1 MQQKVFPLLSRS
13 LCSVNLFSTF
23 YYAIDFNL
31 FSFKNPAMPFTILSK
46 EYISNHPYFTAR
58 KDSYKTPSGKIV
70 DPYFV
75 VELPECV
82 LALAITKENEVL
94 LIEQYRHAIQEQ
106 SIEFPGGFIDENEIP
121 ETAIVRELLEE
132 TGYSFSAFHYLGKT
146 YSNPGVLTNATHLFV
161 ATGGEKTSE
170 QSLDANE
177 EITIMLKPR
186 EEVKTMVQKYQFK
199 QSMHELCFYRATEF
213 LNKL

>member
-1 MQQKVFPLLSRS
+1 M
-13 LCSVNLFSTF
+13 TF
-23 YYAIDFNL
+23 
-31 FSFKNPAMPFTILSK
+31 KILTK
-46 EYISNHPYFTAR
+46 EYISNHQYFTAR
-58 KDSYKTPSGKIV
+58 KDSYQTSTGKIV

-94 LIEQYRHAIQEQ
+94 LVEQYRHAIQQQ
-106 SIEFPGGFIDENEIP
+106 SIEFPGGFIDKNETP
-121 ETAIVRELLEE
+121 ETAIIRELQEE
-132 TGYSFSAFHYLGKT
+132 TGYSFTNYYYLGKT

-161 ATGGEKTSE
+161 ATGGQKTSE

-177 EITIMLKPR
+177 EISIMLKPL
-186 EEVKTMVQKYQFK
+186 EVVKKMIEAYQFK

>member
-1 MQQKVFPLLSRS
+1 
-13 LCSVNLFSTF
+13 
-23 YYAIDFNL
+23 
-31 FSFKNPAMPFTILSK
+31 MPFTILSN

-58 KDSYKTPSGKIV
+58 KESYKTPSGKIV
-70 DPYFV
+70 DPYFF

-82 LALAITKENEVL
+82 LAVPITKEKQVL
-94 LIEQYRHAIQEQ
+94 LIEQYRHPIQQQ
-106 SIEFPGGFIDENEIP
+106 SIEFPGGFIDKNETP
-121 ETAIVRELLEE
+121 ETAIIRELQEE
-132 TGYSFSAFHYLGKT
+132 TGYSFKGYHYLGKT
-146 YSNPGVLTNATHLFV
+146 YSNPGVLTNATHLFI

-177 EITIMLKPR
+177 EITIMLKPL
-186 EEVKTMVQKYQFK
+186 EEVKTMVQTYQLK

>member
-1 MQQKVFPLLSRS
+1 MS
-13 LCSVNLFSTF
+13 
-23 YYAIDFNL
+23 
-31 FSFKNPAMPFTILSK
+31 FTILSK

-58 KDSYKTPSGKIV
+58 KDSYETSSGKIV

-94 LIEQYRHAIQEQ
+94 LIEQYRHPIQEQ
-106 SIEFPGGFIDENEIP
+106 SIEFPGGFIDENETP
-121 ETAIVRELLEE
+121 ETAIIRELQEE
-132 TGYSFSAFHYLGKT
+132 TGYSFTGYHYIGKT

-161 ATGGEKTSE
+161 ATGGEQTSE

-177 EITIMLKPR
+177 EINIMLKPF
-186 EEVKTMVQKYQFK
+186 EEVKKMIETYQFK
-199 QSMHELCFYRATEF
+199 QSMHELCFYRASE
-213 LNKL
+213 LLSKL

>member
-1 MQQKVFPLLSRS
+1 M
-13 LCSVNLFSTF
+13 
-23 YYAIDFNL
+23 A
-31 FSFKNPAMPFTILSK
+31 FTILSK
-46 EYISNHPYFTAR
+46 EYISNHQYFTAR
-58 KDSYKTPSGKIV
+58 KDSYETPSGKIV

-94 LIEQYRHAIQEQ
+94 LIEQYRHPIQDQ
-106 SIEFPGGFIDENEIP
+106 SIEFPGGFIDENETP
-121 ETAIVRELLEE
+121 ETAIVRELQEE
-132 TGYSFSAFHYLGKT
+132 TGYTFSTFYYLGKT

-161 ATGGEKTSE
+161 ATGGEKTTE

-177 EITIMLKPR
+177 EINILLKPL
-186 EEVKTMVQKYQFK
+186 EEVKQMVQNYQFK
-199 QSMHELCFYRATEF
+199 QSMHELCYFRAVEL

>member
-1 MQQKVFPLLSRS
+1 
-13 LCSVNLFSTF
+13 
-23 YYAIDFNL
+23 
-31 FSFKNPAMPFTILSK
+31 MPFKILSK
-46 EYISNHPYFTAR
+46 EYISNHQYFTAR
-58 KDSYKTPSGKIV
+58 KDSYQTPSGKIV

-82 LALAITKENEVL
+82 LALAITKEKEVL
-94 LIEQYRHAIQEQ
+94 LIEQYRHPIQQ
-106 SIEFPGGFIDENEIP
+106 RSIEFPGGFIDKNETP
-121 ETAIVRELLEE
+121 EIAIIRELQEE
-132 TGYSFSAFHYLGKT
+132 TGYSFTGYHYLGKT

-177 EITIMLKPR
+177 EINIILKPL
-186 EEVKTMVQKYQFK
+186 EEVKMMIHTYQFK

>member
-1 MQQKVFPLLSRS
+1 
-13 LCSVNLFSTF
+13 
-23 YYAIDFNL
+23 
-31 FSFKNPAMPFTILSK
+31 MPFKILTK
-46 EYISNHPYFTAR
+46 EYISNHKYFTAR
-58 KDSYKTPSGKIV
+58 KDSYQTPTGKIV

-82 LALAITKENEVL
+82 LAVAITKENKVL

-106 SIEFPGGFIDENEIP
+106 SIEFPGGFIDKNETP
-121 ETAIVRELLEE
+121 ESAVIRELQEE
-132 TGYSFSAFHYLGKT
+132 TGYSFSEYHYLGKT

-161 ATGGEKTSE
+161 ATGGHITSE

-177 EITIMLKPR
+177 EIKIMLKPMD
-186 EEVKTMVQKYQFK
+186 EVMAMMQTYQFK
-199 QSMHELCFYRATEF
+199 QSMHELCLFRAADF

>member
-1 MQQKVFPLLSRS
+1 
-13 LCSVNLFSTF
+13 
-23 YYAIDFNL
+23 
-31 FSFKNPAMPFTILSK
+31 MPFTILTK
-46 EYISNHPYFTAR
+46 EYISNHSYFTAR

-106 SIEFPGGFIDENEIP
+106 SIEFPGGFIDKNETP
-121 ETAIVRELLEE
+121 ETAIARELREE

-161 ATGGEKTSE
+161 ATGGEKTAE

-177 EITIMLKPR
+177 EITTMLKPL
-186 EEVKTMVQKYQFK
+186 EEVKTMVQTHQFK
-199 QSMHELCFYRATEF
+199 QSMHELCFFRATEF

>member
-1 MQQKVFPLLSRS
+1 M
-13 LCSVNLFSTF
+13 
-23 YYAIDFNL
+23 
-31 FSFKNPAMPFTILSK
+31 SFKILTK
-46 EYISNHPYFTAR
+46 EYISNHQYFTAR
-58 KDSYKTPSGKIV
+58 KDSYQTPTGKIV

-94 LIEQYRHAIQEQ
+94 LVEQYRHAIQQQ
-106 SIEFPGGFIDENEIP
+106 SIEFPGGFIDKNETL
-121 ETAIVRELLEE
+121 ETAIIRELQEE
-132 TGYSFSAFHYLGKT
+132 TGYSFTNYYYLGKT

-161 ATGGEKTSE
+161 ATGGQKTSE

-177 EITIMLKPR
+177 EISIMLKPL
-186 EEVKTMVQKYQFK
+186 EAVKKMIEAYQFK

>member
-1 MQQKVFPLLSRS
+1 
-13 LCSVNLFSTF
+13 
-23 YYAIDFNL
+23 
-31 FSFKNPAMPFTILSK
+31 MPFTILSK
-46 EYISNHPYFTAR
+46 EYISNHQYFTAR
-58 KDSYKTPSGKIV
+58 KDSYKTPTGKIV

-106 SIEFPGGFIDENEIP
+106 SIEFPGGFIDKNESP
-121 ETAIVRELLEE
+121 ETAIIRELQEE
-132 TGYSFSAFHYLGKT
+132 TGYTFSSFHYLGKT

-161 ATGGEKTSE
+161 ATGGEKTTE

-177 EITIMLKPR
+177 EIKVISKPLEELKHL
-186 EEVKTMVQKYQFK
+186 VQSHQLK
-199 QSMHELCFYRATEF
+199 QCMHELCYFRAIEL

>member
-1 MQQKVFPLLSRS
+1 
-13 LCSVNLFSTF
+13 
-23 YYAIDFNL
+23 
-31 FSFKNPAMPFTILSK
+31 MPFTTLTK
-46 EYISNHPYFTAR
+46 EYISNHQYFTAR
-58 KDSYKTPSGKIV
+58 KDSYQTPTGKIV

-82 LALAITKENEVL
+82 LALAITKEKEVL
-94 LIEQYRHAIQEQ
+94 LIEQYRHPIQQ
-106 SIEFPGGFIDENEIP
+106 RSIEFPGGFIDKNETP
-121 ETAIVRELLEE
+121 EIAIIRELQEE
-132 TGYSFSAFHYLGKT
+132 TGYSFTGYHYLGKT

-177 EITIMLKPR
+177 EINIILKPL
-186 EEVKTMVQKYQFK
+186 EEVKMMIHTYQFK

>member
-1 MQQKVFPLLSRS
+1 MS
-13 LCSVNLFSTF
+13 
-23 YYAIDFNL
+23 
-31 FSFKNPAMPFTILSK
+31 FTILST
-46 EYISNHPYFTAR
+46 EYISNHQYFTAR
-58 KDSYKTPSGKIV
+58 KDSYETPTGKIV

-82 LALAITKENEVL
+82 LALAITKTNEVL

-106 SIEFPGGFIDENEIP
+106 SIEFPGGFIDKNESP
-121 ETAIVRELLEE
+121 EKAIIRELQEE
-132 TGYSFSAFHYLGKT
+132 TGYGFTGYQYLGKT
-146 YSNPGVLTNATHLFV
+146 YSNPGVLTNATHLFI

-170 QSLDANE
+170 QTLDANE
-177 EITIMLKPR
+177 EINIMLKPLG
-186 EEVKTMVQKYQFK
+186 ELKKMIQTYQFK

>member
-1 MQQKVFPLLSRS
+1 M
-13 LCSVNLFSTF
+13 LFKT
-23 YYAIDFNL
+23 
-31 FSFKNPAMPFTILSK
+31 LSK
-46 EYISNHPYFTAR
+46 KYINSHPYFTAR
-58 KDSYKTPSGKIV
+58 QDAYETPTGKIV

-106 SIEFPGGFIDENEIP
+106 SIEFPGGFIDKNETP
-121 ETAIVRELLEE
+121 ETAINRELREE
-132 TGYSFSAFHYLGKT
+132 TGYSFSAFQYLGKT

-161 ATGGEKTSE
+161 ATGGEKTAE

-177 EITIMLKPR
+177 EITVILKPL
-186 EEVKTMVQKYQFK
+186 EEVKKMVQTYQFK

>member
-1 MQQKVFPLLSRS
+1 
-13 LCSVNLFSTF
+13 
-23 YYAIDFNL
+23 
-31 FSFKNPAMPFTILSK
+31 MPFTILTK
-46 EYISNHPYFTAR
+46 EYISNHQYFTAR
-58 KDSYKTPSGKIV
+58 KDRYQTPAGKIV

-82 LALAITKENEVL
+82 LALAITKEKKVL
-94 LIEQYRHAIQEQ
+94 LVEQYRHPIQQQ
-106 SIEFPGGFIDENEIP
+106 SIEFPGGFIDKNETP
-121 ETAIVRELLEE
+121 ETAIIRELQEE
-132 TGYSFSAFHYLGKT
+132 TGYSFTGYHYLGKT

-177 EITIMLKPR
+177 EINIMLKTL
-186 EEVKTMVQKYQFK
+186 EEVKKMISTYQFK
-199 QSMHELCFYRATEF
+199 QSMHELCFYRATEL

>member
-1 MQQKVFPLLSRS
+1 
-13 LCSVNLFSTF
+13 
-23 YYAIDFNL
+23 
-31 FSFKNPAMPFTILSK
+31 MPFTIFSK
-46 EYISNHPYFTAR
+46 EYISNHQYFTAR
-58 KDSYKTPSGKIV
+58 KDSYKTPTGKIV

-94 LIEQYRHAIQEQ
+94 LIEQYRHPIQDQ
-106 SIEFPGGFIDENEIP
+106 SIEFPGGFIDKNETP
-121 ETAIVRELLEE
+121 ETAIVRELQEE
-132 TGYSFSAFHYLGKT
+132 TGYTFSAFHYLGKT

-161 ATGGEKTSE
+161 ATGGEKTTE

-177 EITIMLKPR
+177 EINILLKPL
-186 EEVKTMVQKYQFK
+186 EEVKEMVHTHQLK
-199 QSMHELCFYRATEF
+199 QCMHELCYFRAVEL

>member
-1 MQQKVFPLLSRS
+1 
-13 LCSVNLFSTF
+13 
-23 YYAIDFNL
+23 
-31 FSFKNPAMPFTILSK
+31 MPFTILSK
-46 EYISNHPYFTAR
+46 EYISNHQYFTAR
-58 KDSYKTPSGKIV
+58 KDSYETPTGKIV

-106 SIEFPGGFIDENEIP
+106 SIEFPGGFIDKNESP
-121 ETAIVRELLEE
+121 ETAIIRELQEE
-132 TGYSFSAFHYLGKT
+132 TGYTFSSFHYLGKT

-161 ATGGEKTSE
+161 ATGGEKTTE

-177 EITIMLKPR
+177 EINIVLKPLK
-186 EEVKTMVQKYQFK
+186 EVKEMVHTHQLK
-199 QSMHELCFYRATEF
+199 QSMHELCYFRAVEL

>member
-1 MQQKVFPLLSRS
+1 
-13 LCSVNLFSTF
+13 
-23 YYAIDFNL
+23 
-31 FSFKNPAMPFTILSK
+31 MPFTILSK
-46 EYISNHPYFTAR
+46 EYISNHKYFTAR
-58 KDSYKTPSGKIV
+58 RDSYKTPTGKIV

-82 LALAITKENEVL
+82 LALAVTKENKVL

-106 SIEFPGGFIDENEIP
+106 SIEFPGGFIDANETP
-121 ETAIVRELLEE
+121 ETAIVRELQEE
-132 TGYSFSAFHYLGKT
+132 TGYTFSTFHYLGKT

-161 ATGGEKTSE
+161 ATGGAKTTE

-177 EITIMLKPR
+177 EINILLKPL
-186 EEVKTMVQKYQFK
+186 EEVKEMVQAHQLK
-199 QSMHELCFYRATEF
+199 QSMHELCYYRALAF